1 MKKTNSKYQPQHP
14 TTNTQHPSELMNKH
28 EIAHTLD
35 QAASTAKAVEQM
47 AAKNN
52 ISLDEAYEI
61 QHMAIELRKQRGEKI
76 TGYKLG
82 FTSKAKMEQMGVHD
96 LIWGILTN
104 EMELK
109 QGDTVDL
116 KRWIHP
122 RVEPEIAFRVSKNI
136 TAEITLEELP
146 QYIDMM
152 APALEIIDSRY
163 ENFKFSLEDVVADNC
178 SSTGYV
184 IGNWQP
190 LGLEISDLKMAL
202 LVNEHEV
209 ESASSAAI
217 LENPLQSVVELSRLA
232 SNAGLTVNKGE
243 VILAGAATAA
253 VFLKPNQVLTANV
266 ENMGS
271 VSFKA
276 K

>member
-1 MKKTNSKYQPQHP
+1 
-14 TTNTQHPSELMNKH
+14 MNKQ
-28 EIAHTLD
+28 EIATILD
-35 QAASTAKAVEQM
+35 KAAKNAKAVPQM
-47 AAKNN
+47 AEATKMK
-52 ISLDEAYEI
+52 LAEAYEI
-61 QHMAIELRKQRGEKI
+61 QRIAIQLRVERGENI

-96 LIWGILTN
+96 LIWGILTDK
-104 EMELK
+104 MEIK
-109 QGDTVDL
+109 DGETVDL

-122 RVEPEIAFRVSKNI
+122 RVEPEIAFRVSKDI
-136 TAEITLEELP
+136 LRELSLQELP
-146 QYIDMM
+146 EFLDMM

-184 IGNWQP
+184 IGDWLP
-190 LGLEISDLKMAL
+190 LSTEISDLKMEL
-202 LVNEHEV
+202 LVDNKLV

-232 SNAGLTVNKGE
+232 STAGLTIKKGD

-253 VFLKPNQVLTANV
+253 RFLAPNQTLLGSV
-266 ENMGS
+266 ENFGV
-271 VSFKA
+271 VSFKTS
-276 K
+276 

>member
-1 MKKTNSKYQPQHP
+1 MKKQ
-14 TTNTQHPSELMNKH
+14 
-28 EIAHTLD
+28 EIASILD
-35 QAASTAKAVEQM
+35 QAAKNAQAVPQM
-47 AAKNN
+47 AAENN
-52 ISLDEAYEI
+52 ITLKEAYEI
-61 QHMAIELRKQRGEKI
+61 QRLSIQMRVERGEKI

-104 EMELK
+104 EMELQ
-109 QGDTVDL
+109 QGETVNL
-116 KRWIHP
+116 NRWIHP
-122 RVEPEIAFRVSKNI
+122 RVEPEIAFRVTKDI
-136 TAEITLEELP
+136 DCELTLEQLP
-146 QYIDMM
+146 EYLDRM
-152 APALEIIDSRY
+152 APALEVIDSRY

-184 IGNWQP
+184 IGDWQP
-190 LGLEISDLKMAL
+190 LSTEISNLKMDL
-202 LVNEHEV
+202 LVDGKII

-232 SNAGLTVNKGE
+232 TNAGLTVNKGQ

-253 VFLKPNQVLTANV
+253 VFLKPQQTLTAQV

-271 VSFKA
+271 VSFKTNEN
-276 K
+276 